1 MQNIIEFLKKHQTK
15 LLILLVVIFFFKS
28 CGGSRDVRSLEK
40 EHKIVLDKVKE
51 KNELDKLKSYKEG
64 QVNAFNTVI
73 DDVSKIN
80 RPPVL
85 MDLHN
90 KWISD
95 RDKINKDIK

>member
-40 EHKIVLDKVKE
+40 EHKIALDGIKE

-64 QVNAFNTVI
+64 QVNALNSVI

-85 MDLHN
+85 MELHN
-90 KWISD
+90 KWIND

>member
-1 MQNIIEFLKKHQTK
+1 MEKIIEFLKKHKTK
-15 LLILLVVIFFFKS
+15 LLILLVIIFFFKS
-28 CGGSRDVRSLEK
+28 CGGSRDVRVLEK
-40 EHKIVLDKVKE
+40 KHKEELKTIKE
-51 KNELDKLKSYKEG
+51 KNDLDKINSYKEG
-64 QVNAFNTVI
+64 QVDAFNIVI